1 MSHLD
6 FASIEVS
13 KKGLKV
19 IVLRDGRIL
28 KPRDFTNAPR
38 GHQAV
43 CRHLQ
48 RDGRT
53 VRAVLEATGVYS
65 RDLAVTLSKRPGIEV
80 MVLNPQGSRNF
91 ARAMLKRGK
100 NDKVDAEVLLE
111 YARRMPFRPFKPPS
125 EAAYELRAI
134 SRKMQSLAKQRGEMC
149 GQREAEMGTKTTPK
163 IVIALTEKMIRAY
176 DKAIEKL
183 KGEAVKLIDTSP
195 ELKRKFELLQTI
207 PGVAELS
214 AIYILGELATLP
226 DYLGPKQLT
235 AFAGLDPQQFQSG
248 SSVNKK
254 KGISKKG
261 NVYLR
266 TALYMPALS
275 ASYHDPNINRFKQTL
290 TGRGK
295 KPLVAQTAVM
305 RKLLHSIYGML
316 KNDTPFEGRLFYRT

>member
-19 IVLRDGRIL
+19 IILRDGRIL

-100 NDKVDAEVLLE
+100 TDKVDAEVLLE
-111 YARRMPFRPFKPPS
+111 YARRMPFKPFKPPS
-125 EAAYELRAI
+125 EAACKLRAI
-134 SRKMQSLAKQRGEMC
+134 SRKMQSLAKLRGEMY
-149 GQREAEMGTKTTPK
+149 GRLEAERGTKATPK
-163 IVIALTEKMIRAY
+163 IVIALSEKMIRVY

-183 KGEAVKLIDTSP
+183 KAEAAKLIAASP
-195 ELKRKFELLQTI
+195 DLARKYELLQTI

-266 TALYMPALS
+266 TALYMPAMS
-275 ASYHDPNINRFKQTL
+275 AVRYDPHIKEFYDALR
-290 TGRGK
+290 GRGK
-295 KPLVAQTAVM
+295 KPLVAQMAVM

-316 KNDTPFEGRLFYRT
+316 KTDTPFEGRLFYSN